1 MRGAG
6 SLARGVGKGDAAA
19 EAAGVPQVPDG
30 HDPAF
35 TRRELVQRGAAG
47 LLAGS
52 LVGRLAWSDVA
63 FAAPR
68 APGWRFGAFV
78 DPADKR
84 TMTFAEADRA
94 RERLEALV
102 GRRLDLSST
111 FVGWGEPF
119 PNAGHATDR
128 DAGRT
133 PLVNWEGRGDLAAI
147 ASGRHDALLRRRAR
161 ECREFGAPIY
171 LRWAAEFNGEWN
183 PAYGKPRQFVGA
195 WRHLVR
201 TFRDAGA
208 TNVRWVWCPFAV
220 QAPSRAAEEWRRYY
234 PGDRFV
240 DWVGM
245 DGYNWGA
252 SREWS
257 RWQSFSELFGPLYRD
272 YAGRKPLM
280 ICEVASA
287 EVGGDKAAWI
297 RAMGAELAGRFS
309 KVDAVLWFH
318 ANKETDWRIDSSD
331 AALRAFRAIAG

>member
-1 MRGAG
+1 MRDAG
-6 SLARGVGKGDAAA
+6 SLARGVGEGDAAA
-19 EAAGVPQVPDG
+19 EAAGVLQVPDG
-30 HDPAF
+30 HETTL
-35 TRRELVQRGAAG
+35 TRREVVRRGAAG

-63 FAAPR
+63 SAALR
-68 APGWRFGAFV
+68 APGWRFGAFI
-78 DPADKR
+78 DPEDKR
-84 TMTFAEADRA
+84 TMTFAEAARA

-111 FVGWGEPF
+111 FVAWSEPF
-119 PNAGHATDR
+119 PNAGHVADR

-133 PLVNWEGRGDLAAI
+133 PLVNWEGRRDLTAI
-147 ASGRHDALLRRRAR
+147 ASGRHDALLRERAR
-161 ECREFGAPIY
+161 ECREFRAPLY
-171 LRWAAEFNGEWN
+171 VRWAAEFNGEWN

-220 QAPSRAAEEWRRYY
+220 QSPSRWAEEWRRYY
-234 PGDRFV
+234 PGDGFV
-240 DWVGM
+240 DRVGM
-245 DGYNWGA
+245 DGYNWGT
-252 SREWS
+252 SRPWS
-257 RWQSFSELFGPLYRD
+257 RWQSFSEIFGPLYRD

-309 KVDAVLWFH
+309 KVDAVMWFH

-331 AALRAFRAIAG
+331 AALRAFRSIAV

>member
-68 APGWRFGAFV
+68 AQGWRFGAFV

-119 PNAGHATDR
+119 PNAGHAADR

-245 DGYNWGA
+245 DGYNWGT
-252 SREWS
+252 SRAWS
-257 RWQSFSELFGPLYRD
+257 RWQSFPELFGPLYRD

-318 ANKETDWRIDSSD
+318 ANKETNWRIDSSD